1 VLTSERLCRQ
11 VIQGVLSDL
20 NPEKRVIQTL
30 RKMKFTKRLHL
41 LAIGKAAWNM
51 AHAAYHVLA
60 DQIIDGVVITKYAH
74 NKGPIGNLFLMEAGH
89 PIPGENSLKAGH
101 EVLKRFTNLT
111 CDDEMILLISGGG
124 SALFEVLYDELTLKD
139 LQSITQ
145 KLMASGLDIKAINA
159 VRKRLSLV
167 KGGQLAQIIAPA
179 SIQALIISDVIG
191 DGVPDIASG
200 PVSCEQSTPDLSAI
214 IAALEPLDQRIRKA
228 IARKLPDNTPNA
240 QIEIIDHVAHACR
253 SAKDHFQK
261 LGINATIMTTRLE
274 CEAKEAGRLIA
285 SMMADCYHGDS
296 DFSPPHLFIFG
307 GETLVNVKGTGKGG
321 RNQELALS
329 AAIAL
334 DGLEHDCTLFSLGT
348 DGTDG
353 PTDAAGGIVNP
364 HTVSKMK
371 AANINPLKKLQNN
384 DAYPALKA
392 ANALLTTGPTGTNVN
407 DLICALM
414 LE

>member
-1 VLTSERLCRQ
+1 VLVSERLCRQ
-11 VIQGVLSDL
+11 VITDVLSDL
-20 NPEKRVIQTL
+20 NPEKRVIQVL
-30 RKMKFTKRLHL
+30 SEMKFSKRLHL
-41 LAIGKAAWNM
+41 LAIGKAGWNM
-51 AHAAYHVLA
+51 AHAAYQVLA

-74 NKGPIGNLFLMEAGH
+74 SKGPIGNLFLMESGH
-89 PIPGENSLKAGH
+89 PIPDENSLKAGH
-101 EVLKRFTNLT
+101 EVLKRFSNLT
-111 CDDEMILLISGGG
+111 GDDELLLLISGGG
-124 SALFEVLYDELTLKD
+124 SALFEVLYDGLTIND

-145 KLMASGLDIKAINA
+145 KMMTLGIDIKAINA

-167 KGGQLAQIIAPA
+167 KGGQLAQIVAPA
-179 SIQALIISDVIG
+179 TIQALIISDVIG
-191 DGVPDIASG
+191 DCVPDIASG
-200 PVSCEQSTPDLSAI
+200 PVSCEQKVPNLSDI
-214 IAALEPLDQRIRKA
+214 ITALEPLDQHIRKV
-228 IARKLPDNTPNA
+228 ITRTLPTKSPNA
-240 QIEIIDHVAHACR
+240 QIQIIDHVAHAC
-253 SAKDHFQK
+253 SCAKDHFQK
-261 LGINATIMTTRLE
+261 LGVDATIMTTRLE
-274 CEAKEAGRLIA
+274 CEAKEAGRFIA
-285 SMMADCYHGDS
+285 AMMADCYQGIS
-296 DFSPPHLFIFG
+296 DFSAPHLFIFG

-353 PTDAAGGIVNP
+353 PTDAAGGIVTP

-371 AANINPLKKLQNN
+371 SAHINPLKKLQNN
-384 DAYPALKA
+384 DAYHALKA